1 VCNLNIVHLNVLIAL
16 ICNILDSYESG
27 VSKVK
32 LAEQFSDID
41 SSDIDN
47 TEKKNRRSKAKK
59 FDSDEDDDER
69 NIRKTHGLPPP
80 PRKPNSKALPII
92 NSNYKPMEVSM
103 PLENNT
109 TKEKRSNDSTL
120 RKNLILETSVSK
132 NNKEMLPIDTGM
144 YKIFVYDIYKLKLQC
159 KFDHSILYR
168 VMRFCFLIIYL
179 IKMLEFQKELFRKLN
194 RIDARLDRIDDRVKN
209 IEEKLES
216 GISHTN
222 KEYFDISEIASFPLK
237 TKEDLEKL
245 EVDLQDADFF
255 KNMVRCNR
263 HYITRFMK

>member
-1 VCNLNIVHLNVLIAL
+1 VCNLNIIHLNVLIAL
-16 ICNILDSYESG
+16 IYNIPDSYESG

-41 SSDIDN
+41 SSDIDS

-69 NIRKTHGLPPP
+69 NTRKTHGLPPP
-80 PRKPNSKALPII
+80 PRKPNSKALPMI
-92 NSNYKPMEVSM
+92 NSNYKPMEVSV
-103 PLENNT
+103 PLENN

-120 RKNLILETSVSK
+120 RRNPIPETSVSK
-132 NNKEMLPIDTGM
+132 NNKEILPIDTGM
-144 YKIFVYDIYKLKLQC
+144 YKIFVHNIYKLKLQY
-159 KFDHSILYR
+159 KFDFSILHR

-179 IKMLEFQKELFRKLN
+179 IKLLEFQKELFRKLN

-216 GISHTN
+216 GISHKN

-245 EVDLQDADFF
+245 EVDLQDVDFF

-263 HYITRFMK
+263 YCIRDL